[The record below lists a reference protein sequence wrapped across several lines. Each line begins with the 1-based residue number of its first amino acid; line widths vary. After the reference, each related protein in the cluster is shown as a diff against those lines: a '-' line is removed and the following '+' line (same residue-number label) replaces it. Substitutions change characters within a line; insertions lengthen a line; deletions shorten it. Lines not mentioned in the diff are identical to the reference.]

1 MAITN
6 VFRKFLENMFV
17 GGEGSFMIMSLSK
30 NVFPKELAFPEGA
43 VTTSYT
49 AYDADTDEEFIIDFD
64 TYDKLYV
71 DTRCVFNNTSYSG
84 VAYPRSTRYYS
95 AGSDGISVS
104 SYVDELTFPYSVN
117 NYRLSSQSLIPLFVP
132 EKWTALNDNKG
143 FVISPVYHGSG
154 SNPTTSNLPDA
165 CAPVRGLLYSG
176 FINTQTD
183 LGGVTSVTC
192 TCQNI
197 GSTDKTFSK
206 IMLLAGTSS
215 YNSIGGTTEYASCS
229 GLGRVYQSSEM
240 DCTTWSTYSSGAAYP
255 YGVTTIPILYKDDN
269 NTMHLLKTTNK
280 SYYLT
285 TYALSY
291 ALRRNLHLSAIDLD
305 TTSLSYDYSCFGI
318 MAPMIIEDLD
328 TPITLAAG
336 ESCTIKFNL
345 DLSNRETWMR
355 SYRSDFDEGL
365 YYYTTSL
372 TGEYKKPE

>member
-6 VFRKFLENMFV
+6 VFRKFLENMFTS
-17 GGEGSFMIMSLSK
+17 GEGSFMIMSLSK

-49 AYDADTDEEFIIDFD
+49 AYDADTDEEFIIDSD

-71 DTRCVFNNTSYSG
+71 DTRCVFSSTSYSG
-84 VAYPRSTRYYS
+84 IGYPSNTSYT
-95 AGSDGISVS
+95 GSGYTGFSVS
-104 SYVDELTFPYSVN
+104 GYSKYLEFPVSIS
-117 NYRLSSQSLIPLFVP
+117 NYRFTSRSLTPLFVP

-143 FVISPVYHGSG
+143 FVISPVYHGDNN
-154 SNPTTSNLPDA
+154 NPTTSSLPDA

-176 FINTQTD
+176 FINTQTN
-183 LGGVTSVTC
+183 LSGITSVTC
-192 TCQNI
+192 TCQNV

-206 IMLLAGTSS
+206 IMLLSTTGS
-215 YNSIGGTTEYASCS
+215 YSSIGGTTEYAPYS
-229 GLGRVYQSSEM
+229 GFGYLYTNGEADPTSWVTHTSPASP
-240 DCTTWSTYSSGAAYP
+240 YSS
-255 YGVTTIPILYKDDN
+255 VTLPILYKDDN
-269 NTMHLLKTTNK
+269 NTMHLLKATNK

-285 TYALSY
+285 AGVLAY

-305 TTSLSYDYSCFGI
+305 TTSRTYEYSCFGV

-328 TPITLAAG
+328 APITLAAG

-365 YYYTTSL
+365 YYYTTSI